1 MDKRFAVTTTE
12 AMMLPDYYQL
22 PAECESETSALDASV
37 NCTNCMTCSCENMK
51 HVKYVSVHM
60 MQKNKKTKHET
71 RQICQCSHDA
81 LQSLR
86 KEVSNVMPIH
96 TPFTEIFSETREIY
110 ALFKEGEI
118 AILPWRDHRFNLL
131 IGGTEYIINQTCE
144 ISVRVV
150 KALFAIFA
158 TAVAKAQELISFASH
173 Q

>member
-1 MDKRFAVTTTE
+1 MRVRSICSRC
-12 AMMLPDYYQL
+12 L
-22 PAECESETSALDASV
+22 CELHKSHDLF
-37 NCTNCMTCSCENMK
+37 MR
-51 HVKYVSVHM
+51 
-60 MQKNKKTKHET
+60 KHET

-96 TPFTEIFSETREIY
+96 TPFTEIFNDSKEIY
-110 ALFKEGEI
+110 ALSKQGEI
-118 AILPWRDHRFNLL
+118 TLAIESNLL
-131 IGGTEYIINQTCE
+131 IGGTDTIIQTCE
-144 ISVRVV
+144 ISIRVV